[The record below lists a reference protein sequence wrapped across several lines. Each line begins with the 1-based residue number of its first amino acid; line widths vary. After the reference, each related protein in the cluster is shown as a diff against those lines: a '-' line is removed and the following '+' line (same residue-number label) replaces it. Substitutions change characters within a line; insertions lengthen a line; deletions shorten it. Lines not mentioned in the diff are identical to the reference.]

1 MSNLNACLKFIYNE
15 KHVSKFVVGVENYD
29 QFKKIINYKNDKK
42 RLFFKALASKNKKLI
57 DPRKW

>member
-29 QFKKIINYKNDKK
+29 QFKKN
-42 RLFFKALASKNKKLI
+42 NKL
-57 DPRKW
+57 